1 MQLLSPSGSVINP
14 GASISQAIAIANP
27 NKVENHIWYS
37 LLLCYISLATT
48 AYAYQNKLH
57 SGWVISTGT
66 RRSEQFPATIDPI
79 RTLGI
84 IIYYII
90 VFCINVRK
98 WACVLV

>member
-14 GASISQAIAIANP
+14 GATVSQAIVIANP
-27 NKVENHIWYS
+27 NKVENHIWHIYFV
-37 LLLCYISLATT
+37 CYVSLATT

-79 RTLGI
+79 RTLGMI
-84 IIYYII
+84 
-90 VFCINVRK
+90 
-98 WACVLV
+98 